1 METVPSTSPEP
12 PRTSGK
18 AVLSLAL
25 GLGGILFCL
34 VSPFAI
40 YLGGKALEEINVSD
54 GRLGGSASARTGIA
68 LGWIGSAFLAFVT
81 WIALIYLQGWLS
93 GEYPPK

>member
-1 METVPSTSPEP
+1 MENSPSFSPGP
-12 PRTSGK
+12 GTSGK
-18 AVLSLAL
+18 ALLSLAL

-34 VSPFAI
+34 MSPLAI
-40 YLGGKALEEINVSD
+40 YVGRKALEEIKASGD
-54 GRLGGSASARTGIA
+54 RLGGSTSAQVGIA

-81 WIALIYLQGWLS
+81 WIAAIYLEGWLS